1 MTDDIVHEIA
11 SLPKNSRET
20 LKVSLQTFKGQR
32 LLAAR
37 VWATGESGETPTK
50 KGINV
55 RVEQGKPFLEALTRA
70 LAKARDLGWIEGGS
84 P

>member
-1 MTDDIVHEIA
+1 MSDDIVHEIA

-20 LKVSLQTFKGQR
+20 LKVSLQTFKGQK

-55 RVEQGKPFLEALTRA
+55 RVEQGKPFLEALTCA
-70 LAKARDLGWIEGGS
+70 LEKAKDLGWIGGGS
-84 P
+84 